1 MSLFRRMMNRPVLQ
15 PTPVLPIYTPRRS
28 NGFYADQ
35 HYLPLIRDQ
44 MVKANLNQRA
54 NFKCKS
60 PAPHRSESSLSRSTT
75 AGLTN
80 SRQQKKS
87 FNPLKVQH
95 FLQNSIR
102 CFDFICF
109 YRYEYVSDFLIF
121 DLSSRWML
129 EKS

>member
-1 MSLFRRMMNRPVLQ
+1 MMNRPVLQ

-28 NGFYADQ
+28 SGFYADQ

-54 NFKCKS
+54 TFKCKS

-80 SRQQKKS
+80 SRQAMKAY
-87 FNPLKVQH
+87 NPLKVTHQLEH
-95 FLQNSIR
+95 LILLFHLRHPSRSIESLFR
-102 CFDFICF
+102 
-109 YRYEYVSDFLIF
+109 
-121 DLSSRWML
+121 LSSRWTL